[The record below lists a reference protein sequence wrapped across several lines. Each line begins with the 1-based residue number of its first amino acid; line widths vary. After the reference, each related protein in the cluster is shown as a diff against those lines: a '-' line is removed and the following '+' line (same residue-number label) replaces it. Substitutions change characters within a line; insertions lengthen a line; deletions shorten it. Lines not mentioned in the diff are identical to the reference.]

1 MPLQYHNG
9 TVFAFHFVHL
19 IKYTLTLNFYTQIL
33 QYANQ
38 LQASWPPQ
46 PTPTSTGAKIHKLS
60 EIQEALALLHKVFRK
75 APKTSKSKVPNIVKS
90 HQKFKTHQQEHEDDD
105 TDSVEA
111 NDYCRKLGL
120 PGSSHYNKVAKGLAK
135 FVRQQLGCEM
145 VEVSKPN
152 SFNAID
158 LP

>member
-9 TVFAFHFVHL
+9 TIFTFHFVHL
-19 IKYTLTLNFYTQIL
+19 IKCTLIKNFYTQIL

-46 PTPTSTGAKIHKLS
+46 ATPTWTGAKIHNLS
-60 EIQEALALLHKVFRK
+60 EIQETLALLPKVFRK
-75 APKTSKSKVPNIVKS
+75 PPETSRSKVPNIVKS

-111 NDYCRKLGL
+111 TDCCRKLGL
-120 PGSSHYNKVAKGLAK
+120 PGSSHNNKVAKGLAK
-135 FVRQQLGCEM
+135 FVRQQLGLEM
-145 VEVSKPN
+145 
-152 SFNAID
+152 
-158 LP
+158 